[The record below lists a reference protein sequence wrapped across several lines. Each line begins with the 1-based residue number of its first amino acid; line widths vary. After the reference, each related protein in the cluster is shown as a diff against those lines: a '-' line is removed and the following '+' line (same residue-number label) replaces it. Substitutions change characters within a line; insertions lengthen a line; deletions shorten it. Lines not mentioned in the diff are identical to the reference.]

1 MESSE
6 MRVIGRLREIGDLI
20 AKVCDMS
27 QAKATMANIAEL
39 KAGYYKARLW
49 SNNALASILGEQIRH
64 ALDGDEFS
72 ALDDLYESDRISI
85 AELAFCR
92 CFVTDK
98 DA

>member
-6 MRVIGRLREIGDLI
+6 MRVIGRLREIGDVI

-27 QAKATMANIAEL
+27 QAKATIASIAEL

-49 SNNALASILGEQIRH
+49 SKDALADILREQIEH
-64 ALDGDEFS
+64 ALDGYEFS
-72 ALDDLYESDRISI
+72 TLGDLYESGRISI
-85 AELAFCR
+85 AEVAFCR